1 MKKSKRIALL
11 AVSLA
16 LCLCL
21 CFTVCQAYRICRDLF
36 HAVFCI

>member
-21 CFTVCQAYRICRDLF
+21 ASSALAEGMLSTLF
-36 HAVFCI
+36 NAG